1 MNGRIISFLAAIVV
15 MLMTVPVTADA
26 GYKPP
31 NLTFKNSQGVVV
43 GTFSHDFH
51 LQIYNK
57 CRDCHTRLFPFGNGK
72 RMTMADMYAGKS
84 AELAMMVKPPLTPT
98 VTATD
103 AMPTTNRPT

>member
-84 AELAMMVKPPLTPT
+84 CGACHDGKTAFNANGNCNRCHADYKPPT
-98 VTATD
+98 
-103 AMPTTNRPT
+103 